1 MRETGKERIRH
12 EGNPHLRDSS
22 FLPPPGPALLRT
34 LHVFKRRELQFIT
47 YITLLRILRGNVS
60 RYREIENGFCFLMEK

>member
-34 LHVFKRRELQFIT
+34 LHVFKRREVQFIT
-47 YITLLRILRGNVS
+47 YITFILNRGNVS